1 MWSIFARLLA
11 FWQRGEP
18 QTMTGTRLHF
28 WRKARESAQGDAGE
42 GVAAERK
49 RFWERGAALARAAE
63 ENERTAAGIFLR
75 QSAAGLRE
83 DAQPMTAL
91 WQEEKDAEMA
101 GELRFSLPETAKE
114 QIFALPTEDEAQNEG
129 TLAAREKTA
138 AAETAQKRKTEQD
151 GLFSARLWQGE
162 KAAEEGERQRLFAMP
177 AAEAARTER
186 RLIPAGEK
194 KEEKA
199 APRITA
205 EEVSRWASPRAA
217 EEKAEAAQ
225 TIDVDALMRQ
235 FAQRLWQEREG
246 SSRKRYG

>member
-11 FWQRGEP
+11 FWQGGEP
-18 QTMTGTRLHF
+18 QTTTATRLHF
-28 WRKARESAQGDAGE
+28 WRKARERAQGDAGE
-42 GVAAERK
+42 AVVAERK
-49 RFWERGAALARAAE
+49 RFWERGAALTRAAE
-63 ENERTAAGIFLR
+63 ENERTAAGGFLR
-75 QSAAGLRE
+75 RSAAGLRE

-91 WQEEKDAEMA
+91 WQDEGAEAA
-101 GELRFSLPETAKE
+101 GELHFSLPGTAKE
-114 QIFALPTEDEAQNEG
+114 RLFALPTEDEAQDEG

-162 KAAEEGERQRLFAMP
+162 KAAEEGERQRFFAMP
-177 AAEAARTER
+177 VAEVARTER
-186 RLIPAGEK
+186 RLIPFGEK

-205 EEVSRWASPRAA
+205 EEVSQGAA
-217 EEKAEAAQ
+217 PKAAQEKAEAAQ

>member
-11 FWQRGEP
+11 FWQGGEP
-18 QTMTGTRLHF
+18 QTATATRLHF
-28 WRKARESAQGDAGE
+28 WRKARERAQGDAGE
-42 GVAAERK
+42 AVVAERK
-49 RFWERGAALARAAE
+49 GFWERGAALTEAAE
-63 ENERTAAGIFLR
+63 ENERTAAGGFLR

-91 WQEEKDAEMA
+91 WQEDEGAETA
-101 GELRFSLPETAKE
+101 GELRFSLPGTVKE
-114 QIFALPTEDEAQNEG
+114 RFFALPTEDEAQDEG

-138 AAETAQKRKTEQD
+138 AAETAQERKPTQ
-151 GLFSARLWQGE
+151 GAWLSARLWQGE

-177 AAEAARTER
+177 AAEVTRTER
-186 RLIPAGEK
+186 RSIPFGEK

-205 EEVSRWASPRAA
+205 EEVSQGASPKAA
-217 EEKAEAAQ
+217 EVKAEAAQ